1 MQTLAQFPILLLAIY
16 FGAATAWGQSE
27 PENPADTSA
36 AQAAIQAMQQSAQ
49 PSTPNQQAFPALKA
63 ESCKIAVPY
72 VERPSGLLGVWDRD
86 MTKYTIYRD
95 GAGSLQQVKADL
107 LSDTWWARSSGADV
121 ARNVSTLCN
130 LVEHVAAALTPEGKA
145 VDLAKDVSK
154 EFGMAVKQQSVRV
167 YQAITTGRDAGQ
179 GITDVLNDGT
189 DALVML
195 AAKDG
200 LTRVGAGQF
209 AAVIDILKDIEENA
223 NKTQQA
229 SEFKSTVQEQIRKL
243 DSLINENANNAAA
256 QRDKLE
262 AVEAIKDAVVA
273 ACNSGQPTQVLPA
286 FASGADAHQPVQNV
300 SQPTAPPNT
309 PWWLTTLS
317 TIRLP
322 VRGTT
327 AQPTQP
333 APAPS
338 TPSAVSNK
346 CAGVP
351 QGMCTTH

>member
-1 MQTLAQFPILLLAIY
+1 MVKPFAVVVSLLLAS
-16 FGAATAWGQSE
+16 FCALSACAQSDDS
-27 PENPADTSA
+27 ADTSA
-36 AQAAIQAMQQSAQ
+36 AQAAIQAMQGAPQ
-49 PSTPNQQAFPALKA
+49 PSAPNQQAFPALKA

-72 VERPSGLLGVWDRD
+72 VESPSGLLGVWDRD

-95 GAGSLQQVKADL
+95 GTGSLQQVKANL

-179 GITDVLNDGT
+179 GITDVLDDGT

-209 AAVIDILKDIEENA
+209 AAVIDILRDVEENA
-223 NKTQQA
+223 KKAQEA

-243 DSLINENANNAAA
+243 DGLINDNANNAAA

-286 FASGADAHQPVQNV
+286 FAGATDTHQPVQNV
-300 SQPTAPPNT
+300 SQPTAPPPNT